1 MLFPVRLLLI
11 IHLETGSLVPPC
23 THMAGPRS
31 PVLLRHLDKV
41 VGFLVPR
48 TKVSFLVLDSRSS
61 FRILVPRSRSNLQI
75 YHTLPSFGERGLT
88 HPGYNLHNNS
98 LNVGP
103 GNAGPKIITMRRGP
117 SMVCLVRASFLS
129 CVPFR
134 FGNP

>member
-1 MLFPVRLLLI
+1 
-11 IHLETGSLVPPC
+11 
-23 THMAGPRS
+23 MAGPRS

-48 TKVSFLVLDSRSS
+48 TKVLFLVPDSRSS
-61 FRILVPRSRSNLQI
+61 FRILVPRSGSNLQI
-75 YHTLPSFGERGLT
+75 YPLRGLT

-98 LNVGP
+98 LNVDP
-103 GNAGPKIITMRRGP
+103 GNASPKTRNSLTITSIGGVARKPPKIITMCRGP
-117 SMVCLVRASFLS
+117 SIVCLVRASFLS